1 VRVEA
6 PDGKVIEFPESM
18 SSQDVNA
25 AMGKLYPSP
34 EKVKEMLA
42 PMAKGSFAEDIK
54 NFPASV
60 LKDPRTQMLAIP
72 MGGQA
77 AGMAAK
83 AGPALLQK
91 AAPLLGRLATAA
103 GLKSGEAATQ
113 GQSPLGGAM
122 QGLAGEAVGEAI
134 PPVLSR
140 AAGVVAR
147 PLVTRAAKASQEGS
161 QAAREAFHTALADAI
176 EKVKANAVARGVK
189 QALPELES
197 AGDSLFEMV
206 RGGRGKAAM
215 DKVFQSALSAAEARL
230 GGRKLSIPGLS
241 ETPMTLNEA
250 VTALQSSGR
259 GIGQQVG
266 LARSET
272 ARQATMRYGE
282 ARDALIGTLKKM
294 DPGAAQIMDAA
305 LTRYRQG
312 RGVLAAL
319 DKSFD
324 KSGNLDTS
332 KLLAT
337 VNKGAEK
344 LMRQAGAKFPEIES
358 ALTGGQ
364 KIPVAIPKTP
374 QFVKEPFEPRGRL
387 ETILKGPQAPS
398 VTIGG
403 RTFPTVAPKGTEA
416 VTGAAGGAFPTATLG
431 TGAGLMDWLQSF
443 NPFVEHRG
451 PFSSHHREGS

>member
-18 SSQDVNA
+18 SQGDVNA

-34 EKVKEMLA
+34 DKVRDMLA
-42 PMAKGSFAEDIK
+42 PMAKGSFAEDLK

-72 MGGQA
+72 GGGQA

-83 AGPALLQK
+83 AAPALIQK

-113 GQSPLGGAM
+113 GQSPLGGGI

-134 PPVLSR
+134 PSVLSR
-140 AAGVVAR
+140 VLGVLTK
-147 PLVTRAAKASQEGS
+147 PLVTRSAKAAQEAL
-161 QAAREAFHTALADAI
+161 QASRETTHGAMTDAI
-176 EKVKANAVARGVK
+176 RGAQTNEVARGVG
-189 QALPELES
+189 QALPELKTTGE
-197 AGDSLFEMV
+197 GLFDLV
-206 RGGRGKAAM
+206 RGGKGKAAM
-215 DKVFQSALSAAEARL
+215 DRVFKDALSAAEARL
-230 GGRKLSIPGLS
+230 GGKKLSIPGLS
-241 ETPMTLNEA
+241 ESPLSLNEA
-250 VTALQSSGR
+250 VKAVQESGK
-259 GIGQQVG
+259 GIGQSVG
-266 LARSET
+266 LGRSET
-272 ARQATMRYGE
+272 ARQAVMRYGE
-282 ARDALIGTLKKM
+282 ARDALIGALKKM
-294 DPGAAQIMDAA
+294 DPGAAQIVDAA
-305 LTRYRQG
+305 LIRYRQG
-312 RGVLAAL
+312 RGVLSAL

-344 LMRQAGAKFPEIES
+344 LMRQSGAKFPEIES

-364 KIPVAIPKTP
+364 KIPVAIPKPP
-374 QFVKEPFEPRGRL
+374 QFAKEPFEPRGRL

-398 VTIGG
+398 ITIGG

-416 VTGAAGGAFPTATLG
+416 VTGASGGAFPTATLG
-431 TGAGLMDWLQSF
+431 AGAGLMDWLQSF

-451 PFSSHHREGS
+451 PFSSRRREEP